1 MKSLRAKINEQLKKE
16 GVDHICSYGLRWEKG
31 ERLQINDVCY
41 ARALYSKHTDRDD
54 KKGEIKE
61 IALSLKPASKGAKDK
76 KAIRKWVDFIINRS
90 IFKDVFLTK
99 NVQAAWRYGVQVD
112 VNKPT
117 SQCVAGMIG
126 LREGWEFPQLLKA
139 FSFLTKN
146 GINENVAF
154 ILSRMVS
161 LENGNWQQSSWGG
174 HQTISQINVENMRA
188 LLKEGMLI
196 IDAPIK
202 NNTTDYQIFNTMRSG
217 YSAVGAPLSNILF
230 KNPTGM
236 KKMWG
241 RDYPYLSNKSLISA
255 AKQVEKE
262 LLA

>member
-16 GVDHICSYGLRWEKG
+16 GVGNICSYGLRWEKG
-31 ERLQINDVCY
+31 QRLQINDVCY
-41 ARALYSKHTDRDD
+41 ARAVYSHYTDKDD
-54 KKGEIKE
+54 KKGKIKE
-61 IALSLKPASKGAKDK
+61 IALSLKHAIKYAKDK
-76 KAIRKWVDFIINRS
+76 KAIRKWVDFILNRS

-99 NVQAAWRYGVQVD
+99 SVQAAWRYGVQID

-126 LREGWEFPQLLKA
+126 LREGWEFPSLLKA

-154 ILSRMVS
+154 ILSRMVY
-161 LENGNWQQSSWGG
+161 LENYNWQKGSWGG
-174 HQTISQINVENMRA
+174 HQTINAINVENMRA

-202 NNTTDYQIFNTMRSG
+202 DNITNYQIFNTTRSG
-217 YSAVGAPLSNILF
+217 YAVKGAPLCNILF
-230 KNPTGM
+230 AKPTGT
-236 KKMWG
+236 KDMWG
-241 RDYPYLSNKSLISA
+241 TEYPYLSNEAFISA
-255 AKQVEKE
+255 AKQIEKE